1 MNIGHFSPTASQRI
15 WTILGVSAL
24 AFGLAACNKQD
35 QSQPT
40 VGQKLDSAV
49 QQTEQAAA
57 DAKLKAESA
66 LKNAETKVEEGAA
79 KVQSGAQ
86 EMGSAAM
93 GAVDDSTITAQV
105 SAGLA
110 KDPDLSAFKI
120 DVDTRAGAVTLSGP
134 APNANARE
142 RAETIAK
149 GVKGV
154 MSVTNNL
161 KVAG

>member
-1 MNIGHFSPTASQRI
+1 MNIRHFSHSGSQRI
-15 WTILGVSAL
+15 LGILGVSAV
-24 AFGLAACNKQD
+24 AFGLAACNQREE
-35 QSQPT
+35 PT

-57 DAKLKAESA
+57 KAKAKAEST
-66 LKNAETKVEEGAA
+66 LKSAETGVEEGAA

-86 EMGSAAM
+86 EMGNATM
-93 GAVDDSTITAQV
+93 GAVDDATITAQV

-110 KDPDLSAFKI
+110 NDPDLSAFKI
-120 DVDTRAGAVTLSGP
+120 DVDTRAGAVTLTGP
-134 APNANARE
+134 APNASARE

-154 MSVTNNL
+154 TSVTNNL

>member
-1 MNIGHFSPTASQRI
+1 MNHRHFSHTGSQRI
-15 WTILGVSAL
+15 WSILGISAL
-24 AFGLAACNKQD
+24 AFGLTACNKQE
-35 QSQPT
+35 QPT
-40 VGQKLDSAV
+40 VGQKIDSAV
-49 QQTEQAAA
+49 QKTEQAAA
-57 DAKLKAESA
+57 DAKVKAQSA

-79 KVQSGAQ
+79 QVQSGAQ

-93 GAVDDSTITAQV
+93 GAVDDATITAQV

-110 KDPDLSAFKI
+110 KDPDLSALKI
-120 DVDTRAGAVTLSGP
+120 DVNTRAGAVTLTGP
-134 APNANARE
+134 APNSSARE

-161 KVAG
+161 KVAS

>member
-1 MNIGHFSPTASQRI
+1 MNIRHFSHSGSQRI
-15 WTILGVSAL
+15 LGILGVSAL
-24 AFGLAACNKQD
+24 AFGLAACNQREE
-35 QSQPT
+35 PT

-57 DAKLKAESA
+57 EAKAKAEST
-66 LKNAETKVEEGAA
+66 LKSAETRVEDGAA

-86 EMGSAAM
+86 EMGNATM
-93 GAVDDSTITAQV
+93 GAVDDATITAQV

-120 DVDTRAGAVTLSGP
+120 DVDTRAGAVTLTGP
-134 APNANARE
+134 APNASARE

>member
-1 MNIGHFSPTASQRI
+1 MNIRQFPHSNPQRI
-15 WTILGVSAL
+15 WTLLGASAL
-24 AFGLAACNKQD
+24 AFGLAACSKQEE
-35 QSQPT
+35 PT

-49 QQTEQAAA
+49 QKTEQAAA
-57 DAKLKAESA
+57 EAQTKAESA

-79 KVQSGAQ
+79 TVQSGAQ

-93 GAVDDSTITAQV
+93 GAVDDATITVQV

-120 DVDTRAGAVTLSGP
+120 DVDTRAGAVTLTGP
-134 APNANARE
+134 APNASARE
-142 RAETIAK
+142 RAETITK

-154 MSVTNNL
+154 LSVTNNL
-161 KVAG
+161 KVAS